1 MSELRY
7 ILLLTLCLFASIGW
21 AQRRYSVSGQSEYEL
36 GKAKGFSTKD
46 VENQTDVLMGLHA
59 SEYSGSHHL
68 IGFSVDGG
76 WSTFFSSMP
85 AAKTTPGGGLIG
97 LHFLYEYQYSGL
109 IIQTGVGVAYQK
121 VFTNIADTSIYH
133 EHMVDTWSSV
143 YPTEF
148 TLKHHF
154 ADRQDVS
161 QQLYGR
167 IPLYVGHYFF
177 GSRGIG
183 YFLAGL
189 HAGYAFWGNTRQ
201 TMNVSTS
208 GKYERYVG
216 IWEEMDNHGFR
227 KDVPLERKGER
238 LALKFDLAAHA
249 EIGYEYNTRQ
259 SIKNYRSR
267 PSDRLDG
274 RIRIA
279 GFVDCGLLTICPEG
293 NKVFYDTPME
303 SIYDF
308 STYSAEHVFSTQDAS
323 KHWVRNLSV
332 GLRVTFLFGFQPQ
345 EHCILCDPANH

>member
-1 MSELRY
+1 MSKLRY
-7 ILLLTLCLFASIGW
+7 IILLTLCLLSLPGW
-21 AQRRYSVSGQSEYEL
+21 AQRRYSASNPGEYEL

-85 AAKTTPGGGLIG
+85 AAKITPGGGLIG
-97 LHFLYEYQYSGL
+97 LHLLYEYQYSGFIL
-109 IIQTGVGVAYQK
+109 QTGVGIAYQK

-143 YPTEF
+143 LPTEF
-148 TLKHHF
+148 TLKHRF
-154 ADRQDVS
+154 AERQDVA
-161 QQLYGR
+161 QQFYGR

-189 HAGYAFWGNTRQ
+189 HAGYAFSGDTRE
-201 TMNVSTS
+201 TMTVSTS

-227 KDVPLERKGER
+227 KDVPIERKGER
-238 LALKFDLAAHA
+238 LTLKFDLAAHA

-259 SIKNYRSR
+259 SVRNYRSR
-267 PSDRLDG
+267 PSDRMDG
-274 RIRIA
+274 RLRVA
-279 GFVDCGLLTICPEG
+279 AFVDCGLLSICPET
-293 NKVFYDTPME
+293 KTVFYDIPTE
-303 SIYDF
+303 SVYDV
-308 STYSAEHVFSTQDAS
+308 STYQTAHVFSTEDAAN
-323 KHWVRNLSV
+323 HWLRNLSV
-332 GLRVTFLFGFQPQ
+332 GLRLTFLIGFRPQ
-345 EHCILCDPANH
+345 DHCILCDPANR